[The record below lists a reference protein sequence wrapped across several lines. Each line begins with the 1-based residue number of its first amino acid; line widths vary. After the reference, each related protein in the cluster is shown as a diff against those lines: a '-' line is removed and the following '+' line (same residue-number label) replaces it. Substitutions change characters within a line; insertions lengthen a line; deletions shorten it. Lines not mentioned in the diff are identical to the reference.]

1 LYGPRFVGIV
11 SNDNNQE
18 KDIHPYNYPSKFLS
32 LIPFPMCLGC
42 FLRDRAKHETP
53 NQNRSGQGR
62 ESPEQ
67 NLTLDEPG
75 DTAGIAH
82 RGNDPGG
89 CGHQALGRGDPF
101 RLIGLEE

>member
-1 LYGPRFVGIV
+1 
-11 SNDNNQE
+11 
-18 KDIHPYNYPSKFLS
+18 
-32 LIPFPMCLGC
+32 MCLGC